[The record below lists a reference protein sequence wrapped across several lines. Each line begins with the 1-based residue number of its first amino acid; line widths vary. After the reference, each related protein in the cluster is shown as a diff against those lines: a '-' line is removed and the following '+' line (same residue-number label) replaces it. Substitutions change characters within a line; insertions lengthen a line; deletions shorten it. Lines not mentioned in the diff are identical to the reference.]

1 MHILETI
8 LYTFLTL
15 GIAIVVHEYG
25 HFIVARKCGVF
36 VERFS
41 LGFGPSLIGWTDRH
55 GTQFVI
61 SALPLGGY
69 VKMLDSR
76 NGDVSESLRERE
88 FGCQNVW
95 KRIAI
100 TIAGPVANLLLA
112 VFAFWVLFLNGETGV
127 KPIVGNIGD
136 ESPAEIA
143 GFVPEMVILS
153 VNDQITPSW
162 SDVSKELF
170 SSIGTTGSLKFIVEM
185 ADSNDKVEL
194 YIPVEK
200 WLRDDVEPYP
210 IYDLGLTPKYIF
222 KQLNLGAIMEGS
234 AADMAGLLTGD
245 VVTKINGRDVD
256 SAQIFI
262 DQIESNYDRAV
273 TLDIVP
279 DTHLN
284 ALGNHLGVWEFIVQK
299 IEADK
304 TTKFYYQ
311 HFFEDTSGLRFNNG
325 LDGLWGFEH
334 NNQNIKLN
342 LLVEYLRTVKSTMDS
357 YYNHGTYVRG
367 WSYKNQAI
375 GNPFINFKTLNPG
388 EFIHFASKLNIK
400 NNYDLSFKLT
410 RNIKIED
417 NIRYRISFSRENVNK
432 SLPNISLILYGDKFH
447 KSPGYAFQLI
457 WFL

>member
-1 MHILETI
+1 M
-8 LYTFLTL
+8 
-15 GIAIVVHEYG
+15 VHEYG

-55 GTQFVI
+55 GTQFVV

-76 NGDVSESLRERE
+76 NGDVSEGLRERE

-200 WLRDDVEPYP
+200 WLRDEVEPYP

-234 AADMAGLLTGD
+234 AADIAGLLTGD
-245 VVTKINGRDVD
+245 VVTKINGWDVD
-256 SAQIFI
+256 SVQIFI
-262 DQIESNYDRAV
+262 DQIESNYDQVV
-273 TLDIVP
+273 TLDIVRSGVDMKIEVIP
-279 DTHLN
+279 DTSIRDDVPYGQIGVQLAPQGTYPESMIYSIRHDFMS
-284 ALGNHLGVWEFIVQK
+284 ALIRSLSETRDYISFIFKSVKKLLTGELSSKSLSGPIGIAKAAGDSGRAGLDNFIRFTAILSIMLGVMNLLPIPV
-299 IEADK
+299 
-304 TTKFYYQ
+304 
-311 HFFEDTSGLRFNNG
+311 
-325 LDGLWGFEH
+325 LDGGHLIFYMIEIVKGSPVSEEMQVIGLKIGVVILFGFMMVATF
-334 NNQNIKLN
+334 N
-342 LLVEYLRTVKSTMDS
+342 D
-357 YYNHGTYVRG
+357 
-367 WSYKNQAI
+367 
-375 GNPFINFKTLNPG
+375 
-388 EFIHFASKLNIK
+388 
-400 NNYDLSFKLT
+400 LT
-410 RNIKIED
+410 RA
-417 NIRYRISFSRENVNK
+417 
-432 SLPNISLILYGDKFH
+432 LM
-447 KSPGYAFQLI
+447 
-457 WFL
+457 

>member
-100 TIAGPVANLLLA
+100 TIAGPVANLLLS
-112 VFAFWVLFLNGETGV
+112 VFAFWILFLNGETGV
-127 KPIVGNIGD
+127 RPIVGNISD

-185 ADSNDKVEL
+185 VESRDKVEL

-200 WLRDDVEPYP
+200 WLRDEVEPYP
-210 IYDLGLTPKYIF
+210 VYDLGLTPKYIF
-222 KQLNLGAIMEGS
+222 KQLNLGAILEGS
-234 AADMAGLLTGD
+234 AADIAGLLKGD
-245 VVTKINGRDVD
+245 VITKINGWDVD
-256 SAQIFI
+256 SVQIFI
-262 DQIESNYDRAV
+262 DQIESNYDQAV
-273 TLDIVP
+273 TLDIVRSGVDMKIEVVP
-279 DTHLN
+279 DTFIRDEVPYGQIGVQLAPQGTYPESMIYSIKHDFMS
-284 ALGNHLGVWEFIVQK
+284 ALIRSLLETRDYINFIFKSVKKLLTGELSSKSLSGPIGIAKAAGDSGRAGLDNFIRFTAILSIMLGVMNLLPIPV
-299 IEADK
+299 
-304 TTKFYYQ
+304 
-311 HFFEDTSGLRFNNG
+311 
-325 LDGLWGFEH
+325 LDGGHLIFYMIEIVKGSPVSEEMQVIGLKIGVVILFGFMM
-334 NNQNIKLN
+334 
-342 LLVEYLRTVKSTMDS
+342 V
-357 YYNHGTYVRG
+357 
-367 WSYKNQAI
+367 A
-375 GNPFINFKTLNPG
+375 TLN
-388 EFIHFASKLNIK
+388 
-400 NNYDLSFKLT
+400 DLT
-410 RNIKIED
+410 RA
-417 NIRYRISFSRENVNK
+417 
-432 SLPNISLILYGDKFH
+432 LM
-447 KSPGYAFQLI
+447 
-457 WFL
+457 

>member
-25 HFIVARKCGVF
+25 HFIVARKCDVF

-100 TIAGPVANLLLA
+100 TIAGPVANLLLS

-127 KPIVGNIGD
+127 RPIVGNISD

-185 ADSNDKVEL
+185 VESRDKVEL

-200 WLRDDVEPYP
+200 WLRDEVEPYP
-210 IYDLGLTPKYIF
+210 VYDLGLTPKYIF
-222 KQLNLGAIMEGS
+222 KQLNLGAILEGS
-234 AADMAGLLTGD
+234 AADIAGLLKGD
-245 VVTKINGRDVD
+245 VITKINGWDVD
-256 SAQIFI
+256 SVQIFI
-262 DQIESNYDRAV
+262 DQIESNYDQAV
-273 TLDIVP
+273 TLDIVRSGVDMKIEVVP
-279 DTHLN
+279 DTFIRDEVPYGQIGVQLAPQGTYPESMIYSIKHDFMS
-284 ALGNHLGVWEFIVQK
+284 ALIRSLLETRDYINFIFKSVKKLLTGELSSKSLSGPIGIAKAAGDSGRAGLDNFIRFTAILSIMLGVMNLLPIPV
-299 IEADK
+299 
-304 TTKFYYQ
+304 
-311 HFFEDTSGLRFNNG
+311 
-325 LDGLWGFEH
+325 LDGGHLIFYMIEIVKGSPVSEEMQVIGLKIGVVILFGFMM
-334 NNQNIKLN
+334 
-342 LLVEYLRTVKSTMDS
+342 V
-357 YYNHGTYVRG
+357 
-367 WSYKNQAI
+367 A
-375 GNPFINFKTLNPG
+375 TLN
-388 EFIHFASKLNIK
+388 
-400 NNYDLSFKLT
+400 DLT
-410 RNIKIED
+410 RA
-417 NIRYRISFSRENVNK
+417 
-432 SLPNISLILYGDKFH
+432 LM
-447 KSPGYAFQLI
+447 
-457 WFL
+457 

>member
-1 MHILETI
+1 M
-8 LYTFLTL
+8 
-15 GIAIVVHEYG
+15 VHEYG

-76 NGDVSESLRERE
+76 NGDVSEGLRERE

-170 SSIGTTGSLKFIVEM
+170 SSIGTTGSLKFIAEM

-200 WLRDDVEPYP
+200 WLRDEVEPYP

-234 AADMAGLLTGD
+234 AADIAGLLTGD
-245 VVTKINGRDVD
+245 VVTKINGWDVD
-256 SAQIFI
+256 SVQIFI
-262 DQIESNYDRAV
+262 DQIESNYDQAV
-273 TLDIVP
+273 TLDIVRRGVDMQIEVVP
-279 DTHLN
+279 DTFIRDEVPYGQIGVQLAPQGTYPESMIYSIRHDFMS
-284 ALGNHLGVWEFIVQK
+284 ALIRSLSETRDYISFIFKSVKKLLTGELSSKSLSGPIGIAKAAGDSGRAGLDNFIRFTAILSIMLGVMNLLPIPV
-299 IEADK
+299 
-304 TTKFYYQ
+304 
-311 HFFEDTSGLRFNNG
+311 
-325 LDGLWGFEH
+325 LDGGHLIFYMIEIVKGSPVSEEMQVIGLKIGVVILFGFMMVATF
-334 NNQNIKLN
+334 N
-342 LLVEYLRTVKSTMDS
+342 D
-357 YYNHGTYVRG
+357 
-367 WSYKNQAI
+367 
-375 GNPFINFKTLNPG
+375 
-388 EFIHFASKLNIK
+388 
-400 NNYDLSFKLT
+400 LT
-410 RNIKIED
+410 RA
-417 NIRYRISFSRENVNK
+417 
-432 SLPNISLILYGDKFH
+432 LM
-447 KSPGYAFQLI
+447 
-457 WFL
+457 

>member
-1 MHILETI
+1 M
-8 LYTFLTL
+8 
-15 GIAIVVHEYG
+15 VHEYG

-55 GTQFVI
+55 GTQFVV

-76 NGDVSESLRERE
+76 NGDVSEGLRERE

-185 ADSNDKVEL
+185 VGSNDKVEL
-194 YIPVEK
+194 YVPVEK
-200 WLRDDVEPYP
+200 WLRDEVEPYP
-210 IYDLGLTPKYIF
+210 VYDLGLTPKYIF
-222 KQLNLGAIMEGS
+222 QQLNLGAIMEGS
-234 AADMAGLLTGD
+234 AADIARLLTGD
-245 VVTKINGRDVD
+245 VVTKINGWDVD
-256 SAQIFI
+256 SVQIFI
-262 DQIESNYDRAV
+262 DQIESNYDQAV
-273 TLDIVP
+273 TLDIVRRGVDMKIKVVP
-279 DTHLN
+279 DTFTRDEVPYGQIGVQLAPQGTYPESMIYSIRHDFMS
-284 ALGNHLGVWEFIVQK
+284 ALIRSLSETRDSISFIFKSVKKLLTGELSSKSLSGPIGIAKAAGDSGRAGLDNFIRFTAILSIMLGVMNLLPIPV
-299 IEADK
+299 
-304 TTKFYYQ
+304 
-311 HFFEDTSGLRFNNG
+311 
-325 LDGLWGFEH
+325 LDGGHLIFYMIEIVKGSPVSEEMQVIGLKIGVVILFGFMMVATF
-334 NNQNIKLN
+334 N
-342 LLVEYLRTVKSTMDS
+342 D
-357 YYNHGTYVRG
+357 
-367 WSYKNQAI
+367 
-375 GNPFINFKTLNPG
+375 
-388 EFIHFASKLNIK
+388 
-400 NNYDLSFKLT
+400 LT
-410 RNIKIED
+410 RA
-417 NIRYRISFSRENVNK
+417 
-432 SLPNISLILYGDKFH
+432 LM
-447 KSPGYAFQLI
+447 
-457 WFL
+457 

>member
-1 MHILETI
+1 M
-8 LYTFLTL
+8 
-15 GIAIVVHEYG
+15 VHEYG

-88 FGCQNVW
+88 FSCQNVW

-100 TIAGPVANLLLA
+100 TIAGPFANLLLS

-127 KPIVGNIGD
+127 KPIVGNISD

-185 ADSNDKVEL
+185 VNSNDKIEL

-200 WLRDDVEPYP
+200 WLRDEVEPYP
-210 IYDLGLTPKYIF
+210 VYDLGLTPRYIF
-222 KQLNLGAIMEGS
+222 KQLILGAILEGS
-234 AADMAGLLTGD
+234 AADIAGLLTGD
-245 VVTKINGRDVD
+245 VVTKINGWDVD
-256 SAQIFI
+256 SVQIFI
-262 DQIESNYDRAV
+262 DQIESNYDQAV
-273 TLDIVP
+273 TLDIVRRGVDMKIEVVP
-279 DTHLN
+279 DTFIRDEVPYGQIGVQLAPQGTYPESMIYSIRHDFMS
-284 ALGNHLGVWEFIVQK
+284 ALIRSLSETRDYINFIFKSVKKLLTGELSSKSLSGPIGIAKAAGDSGRAGLDNFIRFTAILSIMLGVMNLLPIPV
-299 IEADK
+299 
-304 TTKFYYQ
+304 
-311 HFFEDTSGLRFNNG
+311 
-325 LDGLWGFEH
+325 LDGGHLIFYMIEIVKGSPVSEEMQVIGLKIGVVILFGFMM
-334 NNQNIKLN
+334 
-342 LLVEYLRTVKSTMDS
+342 V
-357 YYNHGTYVRG
+357 
-367 WSYKNQAI
+367 A
-375 GNPFINFKTLNPG
+375 TLN
-388 EFIHFASKLNIK
+388 
-400 NNYDLSFKLT
+400 DLT
-410 RNIKIED
+410 RA
-417 NIRYRISFSRENVNK
+417 
-432 SLPNISLILYGDKFH
+432 LM
-447 KSPGYAFQLI
+447 
-457 WFL
+457 

>member
-1 MHILETI
+1 M
-8 LYTFLTL
+8 
-15 GIAIVVHEYG
+15 VHEYG

-55 GTQFVI
+55 GTQFVV

-76 NGDVSESLRERE
+76 NGDVSEGLRERE

-185 ADSNDKVEL
+185 VGSNDKVEL
-194 YIPVEK
+194 YVPVEK
-200 WLRDDVEPYP
+200 WLRDEVEPYP
-210 IYDLGLTPKYIF
+210 VYDLGLTPKYIF
-222 KQLNLGAIMEGS
+222 QQLNLGAIMEGS
-234 AADMAGLLTGD
+234 AADIAGLLTGD
-245 VVTKINGRDVD
+245 VVTKINGWDVD
-256 SAQIFI
+256 SVQIFI
-262 DQIESNYDRAV
+262 DQIESNYDQAV
-273 TLDIVP
+273 TLDIVRRGVDMKIKVLP
-279 DTHLN
+279 DTFTRDEVPYGQIGVQLAPQGTYPESMIYSIRHDFMS
-284 ALGNHLGVWEFIVQK
+284 ALIRSLSETRDYISFIFKSVKKLLTGELSSKSLSGPIGIAKAAGDSGRAGLDNFIRFTAILSIMLGVMNLLPIPV
-299 IEADK
+299 
-304 TTKFYYQ
+304 
-311 HFFEDTSGLRFNNG
+311 
-325 LDGLWGFEH
+325 LDGGHLIFYMIEIVKGSPVSEEMQVIGLKIGVVILFGFMMVATF
-334 NNQNIKLN
+334 N
-342 LLVEYLRTVKSTMDS
+342 D
-357 YYNHGTYVRG
+357 
-367 WSYKNQAI
+367 
-375 GNPFINFKTLNPG
+375 
-388 EFIHFASKLNIK
+388 
-400 NNYDLSFKLT
+400 LT
-410 RNIKIED
+410 RA
-417 NIRYRISFSRENVNK
+417 
-432 SLPNISLILYGDKFH
+432 LM
-447 KSPGYAFQLI
+447 
-457 WFL
+457 

>member
-1 MHILETI
+1 M
-8 LYTFLTL
+8 
-15 GIAIVVHEYG
+15 VHEYG

-55 GTQFVI
+55 GTQFVV

-76 NGDVSESLRERE
+76 NGDVSEGLRERE

-200 WLRDDVEPYP
+200 WLRDEVEPYP

-234 AADMAGLLTGD
+234 AADIAGLLTGD

-256 SAQIFI
+256 SVQIFI
-262 DQIESNYDRAV
+262 DQIESNYDQAV
-273 TLDIVP
+273 TLDIVRSGVDMKIEVVP
-279 DTHLN
+279 DTSIRDDVPYGQIGVQLAPQGTYPESMIYSIRHDFMS
-284 ALGNHLGVWEFIVQK
+284 ALTRSFSETFDYINFIFKSLKKLLTGELSSKSLSGPIGIAKAAGDSGRAGLDNFIRFTAILSIMLGVMNLLPIPV
-299 IEADK
+299 
-304 TTKFYYQ
+304 
-311 HFFEDTSGLRFNNG
+311 
-325 LDGLWGFEH
+325 LDGGHLIFYMIEIVKGSPVSEEMQVIGLKIGVVILFGFMMVATF
-334 NNQNIKLN
+334 N
-342 LLVEYLRTVKSTMDS
+342 D
-357 YYNHGTYVRG
+357 
-367 WSYKNQAI
+367 
-375 GNPFINFKTLNPG
+375 
-388 EFIHFASKLNIK
+388 
-400 NNYDLSFKLT
+400 LT
-410 RNIKIED
+410 RA
-417 NIRYRISFSRENVNK
+417 
-432 SLPNISLILYGDKFH
+432 LM
-447 KSPGYAFQLI
+447 
-457 WFL
+457 

>member
-1 MHILETI
+1 M
-8 LYTFLTL
+8 
-15 GIAIVVHEYG
+15 VHEYG

-100 TIAGPVANLLLA
+100 TIAGPLANLLLA

-185 ADSNDKVEL
+185 VGSNDKVEL
-194 YIPVEK
+194 YVPVEK
-200 WLRDDVEPYP
+200 WLRDEVEPYP
-210 IYDLGLTPKYIF
+210 VYDLGLTPKYIF
-222 KQLNLGAIMEGS
+222 QQLNLGAIMEGS
-234 AADMAGLLTGD
+234 AADIAGLLTGD
-245 VVTKINGRDVD
+245 VVTKINGWNVD
-256 SAQIFI
+256 SVQIFI
-262 DQIESNYDRAV
+262 DQIESNYDQAV
-273 TLDIVP
+273 TLDIVRRGVDMKIEVVP
-279 DTHLN
+279 DTFTRDEVPYGQIGVQLAPQGTYPESMIYSIRHDFMS
-284 ALGNHLGVWEFIVQK
+284 ALIRSLSETRDYISFIFKSVKKLLTGELSSKSLSGPIGIAKAAGDSGRAGLDNFIRFTAILSIMLGVMNLLPIPV
-299 IEADK
+299 
-304 TTKFYYQ
+304 
-311 HFFEDTSGLRFNNG
+311 
-325 LDGLWGFEH
+325 LDGGHLIFYMIEIVKGSPVSEEMQVIGLKIGVVILFGFMMVATF
-334 NNQNIKLN
+334 N
-342 LLVEYLRTVKSTMDS
+342 D
-357 YYNHGTYVRG
+357 
-367 WSYKNQAI
+367 
-375 GNPFINFKTLNPG
+375 
-388 EFIHFASKLNIK
+388 
-400 NNYDLSFKLT
+400 LT
-410 RNIKIED
+410 RA
-417 NIRYRISFSRENVNK
+417 
-432 SLPNISLILYGDKFH
+432 LM
-447 KSPGYAFQLI
+447 
-457 WFL
+457 

>member
-25 HFIVARKCGVF
+25 HFIVARKCGVY

-127 KPIVGNIGD
+127 KPIVGKISD

-170 SSIGTTGSLKFIVEM
+170 SSIGTTGSLKFIVEVV
-185 ADSNDKVEL
+185 DSNDKIEL

-200 WLRDDVEPYP
+200 WLRDEVEPYP
-210 IYDLGLTPKYIF
+210 VYDLGLTPKYIF
-222 KQLNLGAIMEGS
+222 QQLNLGAIMEGS
-234 AADMAGLLTGD
+234 AADIAGLLKGD
-245 VVTKINGRDVD
+245 VVTKINGWDVD
-256 SAQIFI
+256 SVQIFI
-262 DQIESNYDRAV
+262 DQIESNYDQAV
-273 TLDIVP
+273 TLDIVRRGVDMKIEVVP
-279 DTHLN
+279 DTFIRDEVPYGQIGVQLAPQGTYPESMIYAIRHDFMS
-284 ALGNHLGVWEFIVQK
+284 ALIRSLSETRDYINFIFKSVKKLLTGELSSKSLSGPIGIAKAAGDSGRAGLDNFIRFTAILSIMLGVMNLLPIPV
-299 IEADK
+299 
-304 TTKFYYQ
+304 
-311 HFFEDTSGLRFNNG
+311 
-325 LDGLWGFEH
+325 LDGGHLIFYMIEIVKGSPVSEEMQVIGLKIGVVILFGFMMVATF
-334 NNQNIKLN
+334 N
-342 LLVEYLRTVKSTMDS
+342 D
-357 YYNHGTYVRG
+357 
-367 WSYKNQAI
+367 
-375 GNPFINFKTLNPG
+375 
-388 EFIHFASKLNIK
+388 
-400 NNYDLSFKLT
+400 LT
-410 RNIKIED
+410 RA
-417 NIRYRISFSRENVNK
+417 
-432 SLPNISLILYGDKFH
+432 LM
-447 KSPGYAFQLI
+447 
-457 WFL
+457 

>member
-100 TIAGPVANLLLA
+100 TIAGPVANLLLS
-112 VFAFWVLFLNGETGV
+112 VFAFWILFLNGETGV
-127 KPIVGNIGD
+127 RPIVGNISD

-185 ADSNDKVEL
+185 VDSRDKVEL
-194 YIPVEK
+194 YIHVEK
-200 WLRDDVEPYP
+200 WLRDEVEPYP
-210 IYDLGLTPKYIF
+210 VYDLGLTPKYIF
-222 KQLNLGAIMEGS
+222 KQLNLGAILEGS
-234 AADMAGLLTGD
+234 AADKAGLLKGD
-245 VVTKINGRDVD
+245 VITKINGWDVD
-256 SAQIFI
+256 SVQVFI
-262 DQIESNYDRAV
+262 DQIESNYDQAV
-273 TLDIVP
+273 TFDIVRSGVDMKIEVVP
-279 DTHLN
+279 DTFIRDEVPYGQIGVQLAPQGTYPESMIYSIKHDFMS
-284 ALGNHLGVWEFIVQK
+284 ALIRSLSETRDYINFIFKSVKKLLTGELSSKSLSGPIGIAKAAGDSGRAGLDNFIRFTAILSIMLGVMNLLPIPV
-299 IEADK
+299 
-304 TTKFYYQ
+304 
-311 HFFEDTSGLRFNNG
+311 
-325 LDGLWGFEH
+325 LDGGHLIFYMIEIVKGSPVSEEMQVIGLKIGVVILFGFMM
-334 NNQNIKLN
+334 
-342 LLVEYLRTVKSTMDS
+342 V
-357 YYNHGTYVRG
+357 
-367 WSYKNQAI
+367 A
-375 GNPFINFKTLNPG
+375 TLN
-388 EFIHFASKLNIK
+388 
-400 NNYDLSFKLT
+400 DLT
-410 RNIKIED
+410 RA
-417 NIRYRISFSRENVNK
+417 
-432 SLPNISLILYGDKFH
+432 LM
-447 KSPGYAFQLI
+447 
-457 WFL
+457 

>member
-25 HFIVARKCGVF
+25 HFIVARKCGVY

-127 KPIVGNIGD
+127 KPIVGKISD

-170 SSIGTTGSLKFIVEM
+170 SSIGTTGSLKFIVEVV
-185 ADSNDKVEL
+185 DSNDKIEL

-200 WLRDDVEPYP
+200 WLRDEVEPYP
-210 IYDLGLTPKYIF
+210 VYDLGLTPKYIF
-222 KQLNLGAIMEGS
+222 QQLNLGAIMEGS
-234 AADMAGLLTGD
+234 AADIAGLLKGD
-245 VVTKINGRDVD
+245 VVTKINGWDVD
-256 SAQIFI
+256 SVQIFI
-262 DQIESNYDRAV
+262 DQIESNYDQAV
-273 TLDIVP
+273 TLDIVRRGVDMKIEVIP
-279 DTHLN
+279 DTFIRDEVPYGQIGVQLAPQGTYPESMIYAIRHDFMS
-284 ALGNHLGVWEFIVQK
+284 ALIRSLSETRDYINFIFKSVKKLLTGELSSKSLSGPIGIAKAAGDSGRAGLDNFIRFTAILSIMLGVMNLLPIPV
-299 IEADK
+299 
-304 TTKFYYQ
+304 
-311 HFFEDTSGLRFNNG
+311 
-325 LDGLWGFEH
+325 LDGGHLIFYMIEIVKGSPVSEEMQVIGLKIGVVILFGFMMVATF
-334 NNQNIKLN
+334 N
-342 LLVEYLRTVKSTMDS
+342 D
-357 YYNHGTYVRG
+357 
-367 WSYKNQAI
+367 
-375 GNPFINFKTLNPG
+375 
-388 EFIHFASKLNIK
+388 
-400 NNYDLSFKLT
+400 LT
-410 RNIKIED
+410 RA
-417 NIRYRISFSRENVNK
+417 
-432 SLPNISLILYGDKFH
+432 LM
-447 KSPGYAFQLI
+447 
-457 WFL
+457 